1 MWRLSTLD
9 KAIPTSRRSE
19 VTLRCTHSKQKY
31 HSSVVT
37 NTQQILATYK
47 IYILSWKSVVET
59 TPVIWIFRTSVPEG
73 TPITIWTTVV
83 TTTQK
88 AVIWND
94 NIQNLHVV
102 IPHING
108 EAVNH
113 SATKRQPKKHLFN
126 CWQMLAEIDLV
137 RHCIYWCFMILITV
151 SPSCKFAS

>member
-1 MWRLSTLD
+1 MNNIQNLHVVIPHINGEAVNHSATKRQPQSPLQNVSKLIAVQVVKILTPSKLWRLSTLD
-9 KAIPTSRRSE
+9 KAIPTSRRSG
-19 VTLRCTHSKQKY
+19 VTLRCTHSKQKCY
-31 HSSVVT
+31 SSVVT

-94 NIQNLHVV
+94 NIQNLH
-102 IPHING
+102 
-108 EAVNH
+108 
-113 SATKRQPKKHLFN
+113 
-126 CWQMLAEIDLV
+126 
-137 RHCIYWCFMILITV
+137 TV
-151 SPSCKFAS
+151 MT

>member
-1 MWRLSTLD
+1 MEVINTRQSLD
-9 KAIPTSRRSE
+9 RQHVGYG
-19 VTLRCTHSKQKY
+19 VTLRCTHSKQKCY
-31 HSSVVT
+31 SSVVT

-73 TPITIWTTVV
+73 TPITIWTIVV

-88 AVIWND
+88 AVIWNEQHTKFTCSYSPEVGKPSTIPQPND
-94 NIQNLHVV
+94 NQKNTCLIVGKYWH
-102 IPHING
+102 
-108 EAVNH
+108 
-113 SATKRQPKKHLFN
+113 
-126 CWQMLAEIDLV
+126 EIDLV

>member
-1 MWRLSTLD
+1 MEVINTRQSLD
-9 KAIPTSRRSE
+9 RHHVGYG
-19 VTLRCTHSKQKY
+19 VTLRCTHSKQKCY
-31 HSSVVT
+31 SSVVT

-73 TPITIWTTVV
+73 TPITIWTIVV

-102 IPHING
+102 IPQKWG
-108 EAVNH
+108 
-113 SATKRQPKKHLFN
+113 SRQPFRNQTTTTKTLVN